1 MSDEIF
7 PSTGEEQGAGY
18 SSGKGRAGTI
28 KCIIT
33 DDEPFARKGLQ
44 GYVEKIDF
52 LELKGVCENVLE
64 LNTLLKQGPAD
75 LLFLDIEMPYIT
87 GIDFLK
93 NASNVPGISI
103 PPRVIFTTAYEK
115 YALQG
120 FELEVL
126 DYLLKPISF
135 ERFLKAANKAFDYF
149 HQQRSFPAEPD
160 YIFVKAENKL
170 EKIHFADILFVE
182 ALENYVA
189 IYTREKKIITHLTLK
204 MVLEKLPG
212 GGFIQPH
219 KSYLVAIG
227 KINSIEGNILHVLQY
242 QVPISKY
249 QKEEVMEKIVNSK
262 LLKR

>member
-1 MSDEIF
+1 MAD
-7 PSTGEEQGAGY
+7 
-18 SSGKGRAGTI
+18 KI

-44 GYVEKIDF
+44 GYIEQIDF
-52 LELKGVCENVLE
+52 LELKGVCENAVE
-64 LNTLLKQGPAD
+64 LNSLLKKEAVD
-75 LLFLDIEMPYIT
+75 LLFLDIEMPYVT

-93 NASNVPGISI
+93 NITS
-103 PPRVIFTTAYEK
+103 PPKVIFTTAYEK

-135 ERFLKAANKAFDYF
+135 ERFMRAANKAFDYF
-149 HQQRSFPAEPD
+149 RGQQVPAAGED
-160 YIFVKAENKL
+160 YIFVKADSRL
-170 EKIHFADILFVE
+170 EKVHFSDILFVE

-189 IYTREKKIITHLTLK
+189 IYTGEKKIITHLTLK
-204 MVLEKLPG
+204 MLQEKLPPG
-212 GGFIQPH
+212 AFIQPH
-219 KSYLVAIG
+219 KSYIVSIG
-227 KINSIEGNILHVLQY
+227 KINSIEGNILHVLHY

-249 QKEEVMEKIVNSK
+249 QKEEMMEKIVNSK

>member
-1 MSDEIF
+1 MSM
-7 PSTGEEQGAGY
+7 SL
-18 SSGKGRAGTI
+18 TI

-44 GYVEKIDF
+44 GYISQIDF
-52 LELKGVCENVLE
+52 LDLRGVCENALE
-64 LNTLLKQGPAD
+64 LNSLIKQEPVD
-75 LLFLDIEMPYIT
+75 LLFLDIEMPYMT
-87 GIDFLK
+87 GIDFLR
-93 NASNVPGISI
+93 NLPS

-126 DYLLKPISF
+126 DYLLKPIPF
-135 ERFLKAANKAFDYF
+135 DRFLKAANKAFDYF
-149 HQQRSFPAEPD
+149 RQQQIPAPSED
-160 YIFVKAENKL
+160 YIFVKADSKL
-170 EKIHFADILFVE
+170 EKIQFADILFAE

-204 MVLEKLPG
+204 MLQEKLPASS
-212 GGFIQPH
+212 FIQPH
-219 KSYLVAIG
+219 KSYIAAID
-227 KINSIEGNILHVLQY
+227 KINSIEGNILHIANY

-249 QKEEVMEKIVNSK
+249 QKEEIMEKIVNSK

>member
-1 MSDEIF
+1 MSL
-7 PSTGEEQGAGY
+7 
-18 SSGKGRAGTI
+18 TI

-44 GYVEKIDF
+44 GYVGQIDF
-52 LELKGVCENVLE
+52 LDLKAVCENAIE
-64 LNTLLKQGPAD
+64 LNSHLKKEPVD
-75 LLFLDIEMPYIT
+75 LLFLDIEMPYLT
-87 GIDFLK
+87 GIEFLK
-93 NASNVPGISI
+93 QLPA

-135 ERFLKAANKAFDYF
+135 DRFLRAANKAFDYF
-149 HQQRSFPAEPD
+149 RLQQAPVASDD
-160 YIFVKAENKL
+160 YIFVKADSKL
-170 EKIHFADILFVE
+170 EKIAFVDILFAE

-204 MVLEKLPG
+204 MLQEKLPAAA
-212 GGFIQPH
+212 FIQPH
-219 KSYLVAIG
+219 KSYVVSID
-227 KINSIEGNILHVLQY
+227 KIASLEGNMLHIAQY
-242 QVPISKY
+242 TVPISKY

>member
-1 MSDEIF
+1 MSL
-7 PSTGEEQGAGY
+7 
-18 SSGKGRAGTI
+18 KI

-44 GYVEKIDF
+44 GYISQIDF
-52 LELKGVCENVLE
+52 LDLRGSCENALE
-64 LNTLLKQGPAD
+64 LNSLIKQEPVD
-75 LLFLDIEMPYIT
+75 LLFLDIEMPYMT
-87 GIDFLK
+87 GIDFLR
-93 NASNVPGISI
+93 NLPV

-126 DYLLKPISF
+126 DYLLKPIPF
-135 ERFLKAANKAFDYF
+135 DRFLKAANKAFDYF
-149 HQQRSFPAEPD
+149 RPQQGPAPAED
-160 YIFVKAENKL
+160 YIFVKADSKL
-170 EKIHFADILFVE
+170 EKIHFTDILFAE

-189 IYTREKKIITHLTLK
+189 IYTREKKVITHLTLK
-204 MVLEKLPG
+204 MLQEKLSLAS
-212 GGFIQPH
+212 FIQPH
-219 KSYLVAIG
+219 KSYIVAID
-227 KINSIEGNILHVLQY
+227 KINSIEGNILHIGNY

>member
-1 MSDEIF
+1 MSL
-7 PSTGEEQGAGY
+7 
-18 SSGKGRAGTI
+18 TI

-44 GYVEKIDF
+44 GYVDKIDF
-52 LELKGVCENVLE
+52 LDLRGVCENAIE
-64 LNTLLKQGPAD
+64 LNSLLKKEPVD
-75 LLFLDIEMPYIT
+75 LLFLDIEMPYLT
-87 GIDFLK
+87 GIEFLK
-93 NASNVPGISI
+93 QLPA

-135 ERFLKAANKAFDYF
+135 DRFLRAANKAFDYF
-149 HQQRSFPAEPD
+149 RLQQAPAMGDD
-160 YIFVKAENKL
+160 YIFVKADSKL
-170 EKIHFADILFVE
+170 EKIAFADMLFAE

-189 IYTREKKIITHLTLK
+189 IYTREKKIISHLTLK
-204 MVLEKLPG
+204 MLQEKLPAAA
-212 GGFIQPH
+212 FIQPH
-219 KSYLVAIG
+219 KSYLVAID
-227 KINSIEGNILHVLQY
+227 KIASLEGNMLHIAQY
-242 QVPISKY
+242 TVPISKY

>member
-1 MSDEIF
+1 MSELI
-7 PSTGEEQGAGY
+7 P
-18 SSGKGRAGTI
+18 I

-44 GYVEKIDF
+44 GYVGQIDF
-52 LELKGVCENVLE
+52 LELKGVCENAVE
-64 LNTLLKQGPAD
+64 LNSLLKKEPAD
-75 LLFLDIEMPYIT
+75 LLFLDIEMPYVT
-87 GIDFLK
+87 GIDFLR
-93 NASNVPGISI
+93 SI
-103 PPRVIFTTAYEK
+103 PSPPKVIFTTAYEK

-135 ERFLKAANKAFDYF
+135 ERFMKAANKAFDYF
-149 HQQRSFPAEPD
+149 RTQQAPSAVQD
-160 YIFVKAENKL
+160 YIFVKAEGKL
-170 EKIHFADILFVE
+170 EKIHFTDILFAE

-189 IYTREKKIITHLTLK
+189 IYTKEKKIITHLTLK
-204 MVLEKLPG
+204 MLQEKLPAG
-212 GGFIQPH
+212 AFIHPH
-219 KSYLVAIG
+219 KSYLVSIG

>member
-1 MSDEIF
+1 MSL
-7 PSTGEEQGAGY
+7 
-18 SSGKGRAGTI
+18 KI

-44 GYVEKIDF
+44 GYISQIDF
-52 LELKGVCENVLE
+52 LDLRGVCENALE
-64 LNTLLKQGPAD
+64 LNSLIKQEPVD
-75 LLFLDIEMPYIT
+75 LLFLDIEMPYMT

-93 NASNVPGISI
+93 NLPS

-126 DYLLKPISF
+126 DYLLKPIPF
-135 ERFLKAANKAFDYF
+135 DRFLKAANKAFDYF
-149 HQQRSFPAEPD
+149 RQQQASTPAED
-160 YIFVKAENKL
+160 YIFVKADSKL
-170 EKIHFADILFVE
+170 EKIQFADILFAE

-189 IYTREKKIITHLTLK
+189 IYTREKKVITHLTLK
-204 MVLEKLPG
+204 MLQEKLPASS
-212 GGFIQPH
+212 FIQPH
-219 KSYLVAIG
+219 KSYIAAID
-227 KINSIEGNILHVLQY
+227 KINSIEGNILHITNY

-249 QKEEVMEKIVNSK
+249 QKEEIMEKIVNSK

>member
-1 MSDEIF
+1 MSL
-7 PSTGEEQGAGY
+7 
-18 SSGKGRAGTI
+18 KI

-44 GYVEKIDF
+44 GYVSQIDF
-52 LELKGVCENVLE
+52 LDLRGVCENALE
-64 LNTLLKQGPAD
+64 LNSLIKQEPVD
-75 LLFLDIEMPYIT
+75 LLFLDIEMPYMT

-93 NASNVPGISI
+93 NLPT

-126 DYLLKPISF
+126 DYLLKPIPF
-135 ERFLKAANKAFDYF
+135 DRFLKAANKAFDYF
-149 HQQRSFPAEPD
+149 RQQQIPAPSED
-160 YIFVKAENKL
+160 YIFVKADSKL
-170 EKIHFADILFVE
+170 EKIQFADILFAE

-204 MVLEKLPG
+204 MLQEKLPASS
-212 GGFIQPH
+212 FIQPH
-219 KSYLVAIG
+219 KSYLAAID
-227 KINSIEGNILHVLQY
+227 KINSIEGNILHIANY

-249 QKEEVMEKIVNSK
+249 QKEEIMEKIVNSK

>member
-1 MSDEIF
+1 MS
-7 PSTGEEQGAGY
+7 Q
-18 SSGKGRAGTI
+18 KI

-44 GYVEKIDF
+44 GYIQQIDF
-52 LELKGVCENVLE
+52 LDLRGTCENALE
-64 LNTLLKQGPAD
+64 LNSLLKHESVD
-75 LLFLDIEMPYIT
+75 LLFLDIEMPYMT

-93 NASNVPGISI
+93 NLPTR
-103 PPRVIFTTAYEK
+103 PRVIFTTAYEK

-126 DYLLKPISF
+126 DYLLKPIPF
-135 ERFLKAANKAFDYF
+135 DRFLKAANKAFDYF
-149 HQQRSFPAEPD
+149 RQQQGSTPTED
-160 YIFVKAENKL
+160 YIFVKADSKL
-170 EKIHFADILFVE
+170 EKIQFADILFAE

-189 IYTREKKIITHLTLK
+189 IYTREKKIITHLPLK
-204 MVLEKLPG
+204 MLQEKLPQTS
-212 GGFIQPH
+212 FIQPH
-219 KSYLVAIG
+219 NSYIVAID
-227 KINSIEGNILHVLQY
+227 KINSIEGNILHIGSY